1 MPRIIFMAGTLLASS
16 FGLALAGLVLREAIR
31 NARARKPLQ
40 AFSSSAFSFPDS
52 LATRRKTAVRGYDS
66 PEIAQDDIVARARY
80 LGNDR
85 SIQ

>member
-16 FGLALAGLVLREAIR
+16 IGFALAGLVLREAIR

-40 AFSSSAFSFPDS
+40 AFSGSVFTFRDS
-52 LATRRKTAVRGYDS
+52 IVTRWETPVRGYDS
-66 PEIAQDDIVARARY
+66 PEVAQDDIVARTRS